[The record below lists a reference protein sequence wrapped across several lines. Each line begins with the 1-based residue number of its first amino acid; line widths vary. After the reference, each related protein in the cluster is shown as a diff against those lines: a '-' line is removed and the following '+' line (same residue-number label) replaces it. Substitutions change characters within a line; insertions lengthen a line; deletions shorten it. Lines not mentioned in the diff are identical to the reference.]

1 VQEENHTK
9 KKIFTSHRR
18 LITCSRRI
26 NSFVTE
32 DILLSLHLLLQK
44 ICFLG
49 AGLNMVSNVF
59 FHIGFLAHVFTSFES
74 FRDNLMITVEKYRL
88 PCDV

>member
-1 VQEENHTK
+1 VEEEIFSVREENQTQT
-9 KKIFTSHRR
+9 KIFTSYRG

-44 ICFLG
+44 IRFLG
-49 AGLNMVSNVF
+49 VGEVKIRSLVQEIS
-59 FHIGFLAHVFTSFES
+59 S
-74 FRDNLMITVEKYRL
+74 
-88 PCDV
+88 